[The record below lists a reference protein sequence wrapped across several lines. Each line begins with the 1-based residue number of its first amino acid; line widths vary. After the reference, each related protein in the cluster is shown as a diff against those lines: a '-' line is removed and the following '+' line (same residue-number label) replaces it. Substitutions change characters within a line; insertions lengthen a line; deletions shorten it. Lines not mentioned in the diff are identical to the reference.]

1 MKGERTD
8 SAPSHAPVSARKRV
22 KRSTGESPGQ
32 PLSSE
37 IITLC
42 VPTLS
47 CQGEGHTSSQR
58 NQDRELI
65 GDATESQ
72 TLRMDRHSPRGNR
85 ETPET
90 PLPVGGRGRL
100 GKVAD
105 RTPNMY
111 VNGESDDPIVPGK
124 QANKVGPK
132 PAAESV
138 EGGDRPRGTLPNR
151 PRTGHRAGI
160 PRRPVLVAY
169 GQHPVGNSYSDQCFH
184 VIHPRQEPYEV
195 VPHVRIRA
203 GGGPKGPSLPR

>member
-1 MKGERTD
+1 MKGERTN

-138 EGGDRPRGTLPNR
+138 EGRGSTEGNVARQAADRTQSRNPASSGFSSV
-151 PRTGHRAGI
+151 RTA
-160 PRRPVLVAY
+160 PRRKLVFRSVLSRHSPKA
-169 GQHPVGNSYSDQCFH
+169 
-184 VIHPRQEPYEV
+184 
-195 VPHVRIRA
+195 RA
-203 GGGPKGPSLPR
+203 V